1 MLKIYSK
8 IYNCFAN
15 ELLLVLKEIYSDYQK
30 DYSGLAN
37 YKMKCSKN
45 KFANNHIN
53 SIKNLQRYSKCRLS
67 KFKWIKRIL
76 LHLKKREFIYNNSKN
91 TKNSIVLC

>member
-30 DYSGLAN
+30 AYDSLAD

-45 KFANNHIN
+45 KFANNHI
-53 SIKNLQRYSKCRLS
+53 
-67 KFKWIKRIL
+67 
-76 LHLKKREFIYNNSKN
+76 
-91 TKNSIVLC
+91 TV

>member
-30 DYSGLAN
+30 AYDSLAN
-37 YKMKCSKN
+37 YRMKHYKN
-45 KFANNHIN
+45 KFANNHIKG
-53 SIKNLQRYSKCRLS
+53 IKNFQGYSKYRLS

-76 LHLKKREFIYNNSKN
+76 FYIKEYD
-91 TKNSIVLC
+91 